1 MLKKIKKYASV
12 LISLGLLLTPAFS
25 QDNSQ
30 EPELTPE
37 ELLELESAEEEK
49 ALEKE
54 KLPQELQQNFI
65 IVEPPRVHELNPQ
78 ITNYSSDSQI
88 LNGLYEGLFTTSP
101 ITLEPQYAIAKEFK
115 ISRDKKRWSITLR
128 DDARFSNGEKITA
141 EAVRDCWLRMLANPE
156 SPYSSLFDIVR
167 GAEAFRTGQADCDVH
182 EP

>member
-65 IVEPPRVHELNPQ
+65 IVEPP
-78 ITNYSSDSQI
+78 
-88 LNGLYEGLFTTSP
+88 
-101 ITLEPQYAIAKEFK
+101 
-115 ISRDKKRWSITLR
+115 
-128 DDARFSNGEKITA
+128 
-141 EAVRDCWLRMLANPE
+141 
-156 SPYSSLFDIVR
+156 
-167 GAEAFRTGQADCDVH
+167 
-182 EP
+182 